1 MGWMYLSKI
10 DKEQL
15 KDVCE
20 LINNRQQKL
29 TIRTPQNL

>member
-1 MGWMYLSKI
+1 MGWMYLSKV

-20 LINNRQQKL
+20 LINNRQQKMYKL
-29 TIRTPQNL
+29 